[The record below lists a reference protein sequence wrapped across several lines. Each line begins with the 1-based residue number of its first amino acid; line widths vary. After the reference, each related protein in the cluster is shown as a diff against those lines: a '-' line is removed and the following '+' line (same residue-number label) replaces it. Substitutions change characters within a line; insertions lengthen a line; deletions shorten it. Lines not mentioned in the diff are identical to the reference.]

1 MVNHPRGGSYLY
13 TSGYCPSL
21 QVWMDAWEEELPVEE
36 AVSDYREFF
45 AGYTAVT
52 AEIEELIRSY
62 VHDRAVNGIFLESF
76 RVRFGALLWM
86 VGERFG

>member
-1 MVNHPRGGSYLY
+1 
-13 TSGYCPSL
+13 
-21 QVWMDAWEEELPVEE
+21 MDAWEEELPVEE

-62 VHDRAVNGIFLESF
+62 VHDRAVNGIFRESTGAF
-76 RVRFGALLWM
+76 WGSALDGRRKVWLRCGPAPVVRFALLDQQPM
-86 VGERFG
+86 SMGE

>member
-1 MVNHPRGGSYLY
+1 
-13 TSGYCPSL
+13 
-21 QVWMDAWEEELPVEE
+21 MDAWEEELPVEE

-45 AGYTAVT
+45 ARYTAVT

-62 VHDRAVNGIFLESF
+62 VHDRAVNGIFRESF

-86 VGERFG
+86 VGERFGWVTEPDAEDGGTATTPVK